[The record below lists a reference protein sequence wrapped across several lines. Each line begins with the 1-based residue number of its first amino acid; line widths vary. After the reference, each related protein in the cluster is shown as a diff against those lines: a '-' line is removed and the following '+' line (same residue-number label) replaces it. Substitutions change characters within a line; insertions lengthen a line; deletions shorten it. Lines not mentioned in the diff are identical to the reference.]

1 MNDVDIPIIICLQEI
16 NPLYV
21 FQNVFSRFN
30 SRKFNLH
37 HHADTRGTHSVL
49 IHSNDLTVT
58 PIDNDWLQDIS
69 GMKQRPQ
76 KIMGYNINI
85 NGSML
90 ELHNIHT
97 RYFENKQAGTFLKNI
112 LINIANFNK
121 IPGSNKI
128 IVGDA
133 NLKLESFEEIQK
145 WENKYNMFGVKIEF
159 IVTPEIAYHN
169 IDANPTYDVFI
180 SKLN

>member
-1 MNDVDIPIIICLQEI
+1 D
-16 NPLYV
+16 
-21 FQNVFSRFN
+21 
-30 SRKFNLH
+30 H
-37 HHADTRGTHSVL
+37 HHDTRGTLSVL
-49 IHSNDLTVT
+49 IYSNDLSIT
-58 PIDNDWLQDIS
+58 PIDNNWLQDIG

-85 NGSML
+85 NGSIL

-97 RYFENKQAGTFLKNI
+97 TYFENKGKDKKADMFLNNILKNI
-112 LINIANFNK
+112 ADFNE
-121 IPGSNKI
+121 IPGPNKI

-133 NLKLESFEEIQK
+133 NLKLESFSEWVK
-145 WENKYNMFGVKIEF
+145 LYKTYGVDIEF
-159 IVTPEIAYHN
+159 IITPEIAYDN